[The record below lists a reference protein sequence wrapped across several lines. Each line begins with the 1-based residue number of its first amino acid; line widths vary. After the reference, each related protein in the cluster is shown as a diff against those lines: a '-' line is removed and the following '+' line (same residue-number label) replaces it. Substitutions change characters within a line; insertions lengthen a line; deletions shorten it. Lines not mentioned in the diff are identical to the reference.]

1 VTTKAMIAAQD
12 HGMVLVGNQPLLT
25 MGESCPGGIPSP
37 WKTNGWV
44 LVGFRLPT
52 FERKLWPTGPASAG
66 KALLA
71 RSSWQ
76 INSWGSLLPP
86 QPLHY

>member
-25 MGESCPGGIPSP
+25 MGESCPGGTPSP

-44 LVGFRLPT
+44 LVD
-52 FERKLWPTGPASAG
+52 SV
-66 KALLA
+66 
-71 RSSWQ
+71 S
-76 INSWGSLLPP
+76 
-86 QPLHY
+86 